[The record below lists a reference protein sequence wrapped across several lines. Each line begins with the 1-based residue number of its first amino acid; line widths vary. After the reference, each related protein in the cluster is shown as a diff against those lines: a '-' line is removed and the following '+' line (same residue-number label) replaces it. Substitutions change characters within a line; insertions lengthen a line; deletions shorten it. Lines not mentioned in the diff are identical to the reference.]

1 MQESNQQNQDLS
13 DTPKTVYDEAGETKM
28 SINLSPRLTE
38 TLIALVL
45 GIVLAAAIVLLA
57 QDSNVNPV
65 SNGLIANSNSKP
77 LLNPVYQKSVTGY
90 LRPIKSLDEKDIEI
104 ARIAWKFFENNYQPT
119 TGLIN
124 AADKYPSTTLWDT
137 GSALGA
143 TIAAYDLGFITE
155 KEFEDR
161 IILMLGTLYEL
172 KLFNNI
178 APNKVYETVN
188 AQMVDYKNR
197 PSEQGIGVSALDLAR
212 MISWLNIL
220 AGTHPKHAVSA
231 KNIVLRWDLNQLV
244 KDGQMYG
251 LAADQVTQEVKFLQ
265 EGRLGYEQYA
275 GKVFKMIGFD
285 QKISATY
292 SNEYKAVTNIY
303 EVPIAYDNRDPRKFG
318 AYNYVVTESYVLD
331 VFEHGFD
338 DENKPLTDNIYEVQK
353 QRWLRTGQVTAVSED
368 NIDRKP
374 RFVYN
379 TIFVAGSPWNA
390 ITDTGKDME
399 ELKTVSTKAAL
410 SLAYLYPEDDYGQE
424 LLNTVSSTYDPERG
438 WYSGIYEKGQGY
450 NDVLTCNTNGI
461 IMTTML
467 YKKYGPLNRVLAKAG
482 KTIQYKKAVKP

>member
-1 MQESNQQNQDLS
+1 ML
-13 DTPKTVYDEAGETKM
+13 M
-28 SINLSPRLTE
+28 NLNPRLIE
-38 TLIALVL
+38 SLIALVL
-45 GIVLAAAIVLLA
+45 GSLLAVVIVLLA
-57 QDSNVNPV
+57 TSTSEQPSSN
-65 SNGLIANSNSKP
+65 KP
-77 LLNPVYQKSVTGY
+77 TEQIRSQMLLNPVYQQSVTEY
-90 LRPIKSLDEKDIEI
+90 LRPINSLDEKDIER
-104 ARIAWKFFENNYQPT
+104 ARIAWKFFENNFQPT

-124 AADKYPSTTLWDT
+124 AADKYPSTTMWDT

-143 TIAAYDLGFITE
+143 TIAAYDLGFINE
-155 KEFEDR
+155 KEFDDR
-161 IILMLGTLYEL
+161 VILMLGTLYEL

-220 AGTHPKHAVSA
+220 AGTHPKHAVAA

-251 LAADQVTQEVKFLQ
+251 MAADQVTQEVKFLQ

-275 GKVFKMIGFD
+275 GKVFRMIGFD

-292 SNEYKAVTNIY
+292 NNEYKAVTNIFDI
-303 EVPIAYDNRDPRKFG
+303 PISYDNRDPRKYG

-338 DENKPLTDNIYEVQK
+338 DENKPLTNNIYEVQK

-374 RFVYN
+374 RFIYN

-410 SLAYLYPEDDYGQE
+410 SLAYLYPDDEYSQE
-424 LLNTVSSTYDPERG
+424 LLNTLSSTYDPERG

-450 NDVLTCNTNGI
+450 NDVFTCNTNGI

-482 KTIQYKKAVKP
+482 KTIQYKKAVQS